1 MNESGR
7 VRSIAR
13 KIGNSWGIRAI
24 WLMLVL
30 DIIFIL
36 LVTAAGIY
44 GWEHAIL
51 GSGWTP
57 DIQRSLHRG
66 AEQGFLNA
74 VAGMYYRIVPEPGVE
89 HILALGSHIEAYLPF
104 IAVLGVAEL
113 LFLIGQF
120 SSAHRKAR
128 RILAPLDK
136 MARDM
141 KHFSKMQSRAN
152 GYEERLHDLENAI
165 GEISPDHPEAN
176 IRTGAEELYGLE
188 NAINSLLVR
197 MHESYR
203 QQAQFVSDASH
214 ELRTPIAVIQGYA
227 NMLARWGKD
236 DEKVLEESIAAIQSE
251 SDYMKKLVEKLLF
264 LARGEIG
271 RNPFEPAPMSL
282 TALIREV
289 CEESAMIDA
298 DHHWQFDF
306 QTPDITLTADAG
318 MLKQCARILCENARK
333 YTPSGGTIR
342 LSVFANASGNPCF
355 RVQDEGIGIAEADAP
370 HVFDRFY
377 RSDPARG
384 RNSGG
389 TGLGLSIA
397 KWIIDRHSGYFE
409 LLSREEIGTRITVTL
424 PGQSPDPTAAA
435 PDNAR

>member
-13 KIGNSWGIRAI
+13 KIGNSWAMRTA
-24 WLMLVL
+24 WLMVVL
-30 DIIFIL
+30 DIVIVL

-44 GWEHAIL
+44 GWEKSVL
-51 GSGWTP
+51 GDGWSP
-57 DIQRSLHRG
+57 EIDRLIFREGGEGIISALCALQ
-66 AEQGFLNA
+66 
-74 VAGMYYRIVPEPGVE
+74 YRITTPAGQ
-89 HILALGSHIEAYLPF
+89 HTLDIGSLLRMYFPF
-104 IAVLGVAEL
+104 LIVLGVVEL
-113 LFLIGQF
+113 IILIGQC
-120 SSAHRKAR
+120 SGAHRKAR

-141 KHFSKMQSRAN
+141 KQFSRMQSRAI

-165 GEISPDHPEAN
+165 DEISPDHPEAKL
-176 IRTGAEELYGLE
+176 RTGAEELYGLE

-236 DEKVLEESIAAIQSE
+236 DEKVLNESISAIQAE
-251 SDYMKKLVEKLLF
+251 SDYMKKLVEELLF

-271 RNPFEPAPMSL
+271 RNPYEPARMSL
-282 TALIREV
+282 TSLIREV
-289 CEESAMIDA
+289 YEESAMIDSA
-298 DHHWQFDF
+298 HQWEFDPM
-306 QTPDITLTADAG
+306 TPDITLTADAE

-333 YTPSGGTIR
+333 YTPEGGTIR
-342 LSVFANASGNPCF
+342 LKVFMNPNGEPCF
-355 RVQDEGIGIAEADAP
+355 QVQDEGIGIAGTDAP

-389 TGLGLSIA
+389 TGLGLAIA
-397 KWIIDRHSGYFE
+397 KWIVDRHNGYFD
-409 LLSREEIGTRITVTL
+409 LLSREEIGTRITVAL
-424 PGQSPDPTAAA
+424 PRQSAEDIHA
-435 PDNAR
+435 PLN